1 MTLAEAMVRAATM
14 FCCLTQ
20 DKADDEDFSL
30 WEIDQAL
37 GELNALQDALECA
50 KAQFEAACED
60 AGGADARIQDGRVQC
75 DHGGSGPGKGAFS

>member
-1 MTLAEAMVRAATM
+1 MVRAATM

-20 DKADDEDFSL
+20 DKAADEDFSL
-30 WEIDQAL
+30 WEIDQAI

-60 AGGADARIQDGRVQC
+60 AGGEDYRGDKSERVRFNRSGSTDCGR
-75 DHGGSGPGKGAFS
+75 DT